1 MFILPSKFLVAALF
15 VLCFGFA
22 DRGGDLIAQTPSLW
36 QRRDHQMTSLIADV
50 KAKRPGDLLFITI
63 QERSDV
69 DNTDQRL
76 LQKQTN
82 SSSSGQGDYELGGGV
97 GTAAGNLGFNQD
109 STANRQFNGNTE
121 FRSERGFTDR
131 FTVRVVDS
139 LPNGNLLIS
148 GSRDLT
154 LEGDNRR
161 LILTGIVRAA
171 DVTASNSVSSGLVS
185 DLVIRYESH
194 GKEGAEQKFVNQ
206 GWLAKKVNKLWPY

>member
-1 MFILPSKFLVAALF
+1 MLRAQSWFIVTAWVVVYGGL
-15 VLCFGFA
+15 LCM
-22 DRGGDLIAQTPSLW
+22 GGELDAQTPSLW
-36 QRRDHQMTSLIADV
+36 QRRDPRMTSLIADV
-50 KAKRPGDLLFITI
+50 KAKRTGDLLFITI

-76 LQKQTN
+76 LQKLNNT
-82 SSSSGQGDYELGGGV
+82 SSSGDGNYALGGGI
-97 GTAAGNLGFNQD
+97 GTAAGNLSFSQD
-109 STANRQFNGNTE
+109 SAANRQFNGNTE

-131 FTVRVVDS
+131 FTVHVVDT

-171 DVTASNSVSSGLVS
+171 DVTAANSVSSGLVS
-185 DLVIRYESH
+185 DLKIRYESH
-194 GKEGAEQKFVNQ
+194 GTEGSEQAFVNQ
-206 GWLAKKVNKLWPY
+206 GWLGKKVNRLWPY